1 MNGTQLHRAKSTVL
15 QRRKVYEVSK
25 LVIAFSF
32 ALSTASLKLISISF
46 IMEMDANKEVYA
58 AGWSTGTELSPAL
71 LEEAG

>member
-1 MNGTQLHRAKSTVL
+1 M
-15 QRRKVYEVSK
+15 YEVSK

-32 ALSTASLKLISISF
+32 ALSTASLKLISSSF